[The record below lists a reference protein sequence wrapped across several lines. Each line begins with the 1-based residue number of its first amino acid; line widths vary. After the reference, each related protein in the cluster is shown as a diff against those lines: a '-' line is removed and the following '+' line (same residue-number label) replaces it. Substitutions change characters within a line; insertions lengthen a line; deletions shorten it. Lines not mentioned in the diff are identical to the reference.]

1 MTAVLV
7 IGGCDSSGGAGLV
20 ADIRTLSRLGVG
32 ALCAVTAV
40 TAQTHQ
46 ALLAASVLPP
56 ELVRSQ
62 IESAF
67 ASAAIGAVKI
77 GMLATAATVHAVAA
91 ALGRHREVPVV
102 LDPVLATSSGGEL
115 LDAPGRAALVSALL
129 PLATLLT
136 PNLPEAATLLGLPEA
151 RDEQQMQHH
160 AQALLALGPRAVLVK
175 GGHAR
180 LAHAVDIL
188 ALQDGPSQRF
198 AAPWAAASRRGTGC
212 ALASAIAA
220 HLAGGAALPAAC
232 AAAKRCVTE
241 LFERSD

>member
-1 MTAVLV
+1 
-7 IGGCDSSGGAGLV
+7 
-20 ADIRTLSRLGVG
+20 
-32 ALCAVTAV
+32 
-40 TAQTHQ
+40 
-46 ALLAASVLPP
+46 
-56 ELVRSQ
+56 
-62 IESAF
+62 
-67 ASAAIGAVKI
+67 
-77 GMLATAATVHAVAA
+77 VHAVAA

-115 LDAPGRAALVSALL
+115 LDAPGRAALVSVLL

-175 GGHAR
+175 GGHAS

-188 ALQDGPSQRF
+188 ALQDG
-198 AAPWAAASRRGTGC
+198 RGTGC

>member
-188 ALQDGPSQRF
+188 ALQDGRSQRF

-212 ALASAIAA
+212 VLASAIAA